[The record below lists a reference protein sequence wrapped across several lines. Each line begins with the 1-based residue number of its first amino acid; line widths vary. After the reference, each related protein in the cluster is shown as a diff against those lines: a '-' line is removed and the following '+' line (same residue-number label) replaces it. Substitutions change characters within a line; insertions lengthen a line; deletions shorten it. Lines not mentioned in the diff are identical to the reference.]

1 MEVPRHI
8 PVMAEEVLLWLVQE
22 DARIYLDCT
31 VGYSG
36 HAEKIL
42 EATYGSD
49 SRLIGFDR
57 DAVAIAASRDR
68 LARFGDR
75 VLLLHGHFVELKQ
88 HLAASGIGQVDGILF
103 DLGVSS
109 AQLEEPTRGFS
120 FQGDSPLDMRMDQSM
135 SGTAADLINRWPEA
149 QLADTIFQFGE
160 ERFSRRIARAI
171 VHARERHP
179 LATTKELVSVI
190 EGAVPANYRHGR
202 IHCATRTFQAFR
214 IAVNQEL
221 DCLEPALRDAVD
233 ALSPGGR
240 LCVISF
246 HSLEDRIVKHTF
258 RALSGKN
265 SPTLMVLT
273 KKPQVPTREE
283 SDRNPRSRSAKL
295 RVAQRVSREGH
306 S

>member
-1 MEVPRHI
+1 MNVSPHI
-8 PVMAEEVLLWLVQE
+8 PVMSEEALFWLVRE
-22 DARIYLDCT
+22 DGRTYLDCT

-36 HAEKIL
+36 HAEKLL
-42 EATYGSD
+42 EASGPD

-57 DAVAIAASRDR
+57 DAVAIAASQER

-75 VLLLHGHFVELKQ
+75 VLLLHGHFVDLKQ

-109 AQLEEPTRGFS
+109 PQLEEPARGFS
-120 FQGDSPLDMRMDQSM
+120 FQEDGPLDMRMDQST

-149 QLADTIFQFGE
+149 QLADAIFQFGE

-171 VHARERHP
+171 VRARDRHP
-179 LATTKELVSVI
+179 LARTKELVSVI

-202 IHCATRTFQAFR
+202 LHCATRTFQAVR

-233 ALSPGGR
+233 VLSPGGR
-240 LCVISF
+240 ICVISF

-258 RALSGKN
+258 RALSGKDD
-265 SPTLMVLT
+265 PALVVLT
-273 KKPQVPTREE
+273 KKPQVSTSEE
-283 SDRNPRSRSAKL
+283 LDRNPRSRSAKL
-295 RVAQRVSREGH
+295 RAAQRVSKEGQ

>member
-1 MEVPRHI
+1 MEVSRHI
-8 PVMAEEVLLWLVQE
+8 PVMSEEVLFWLV
-22 DARIYLDCT
+22 RGGGLTYLDCT

-36 HAEKIL
+36 HAEKLL
-42 EATYGSD
+42 EASDPD
-49 SRLIGFDR
+49 SRLIGFDF
-57 DAVAIAASRDR
+57 DTTAIAASREK

-75 VLLLHGHFVELKQ
+75 VLLFHGHFMDLKQ
-88 HLAASGIGQVDGILF
+88 HLAASGVGQVDGILF

-109 AQLEEPTRGFS
+109 PQLDEPARGFS
-120 FQGDSPLDMRMDQSM
+120 FQGDGPLDMRMDQSM
-135 SGTAADLINRWPEA
+135 SGTAADLVNRWPEA
-149 QLADTIFQFGE
+149 RLADAIFHFGE

-171 VHARERHP
+171 VRAREGHP

-202 IHCATRTFQAFR
+202 LHCATRTFQAVR
-214 IAVNQEL
+214 IAVNKEL

-233 ALSPGGR
+233 VLSPGGR

-258 RALSGKN
+258 RMLSSTDDPALII
-265 SPTLMVLT
+265 LT
-273 KKPQVPTREE
+273 KKPQVPSREE

-295 RVAQRVSREGH
+295 RAVQRVSKEGH

>member
-1 MEVPRHI
+1 MELPRHI
-8 PVMAEEVLLWLVQE
+8 PVMAEEVLFWLVKR
-22 DARIYLDCT
+22 DTRIYLDCT

-42 EATYGSD
+42 EATNGSD
-49 SRLIGFDR
+49 SRLIGLDR

-75 VLLLHGHFVELKQ
+75 VLLLHGHFVDLKQ

-109 AQLEEPTRGFS
+109 AQLDEPTRGFS

-135 SGTAADLINRWPEA
+135 NGTAADLINRWPEA

-214 IAVNQEL
+214 IAVNQEI
-221 DCLEPALRDAVD
+221 DCLEPALREAVD

-258 RALSGKN
+258 RALSGQDN
-265 SPTLMVLT
+265 PALMVLT
-273 KKPQVPTREE
+273 KKPKVPTREE

-295 RVAQRVSREGH
+295 RAAQRVSREGH

>member
-1 MEVPRHI
+1 MEASRHI
-8 PVMAEEVLLWLVQE
+8 PVMLEEVLFWLAPE
-22 DARIYLDCT
+22 DGRIYLDCT

-42 EATYGSD
+42 EASGPHSK
-49 SRLIGFDR
+49 LIGLDR
-57 DAVAIAASRDR
+57 DAVAIGASRRR
-68 LARFGDR
+68 LARFGER
-75 VLLLHGHFVELKQ
+75 GFLLHGHFVDLKR
-88 HLAASGIGQVDGILF
+88 HLSSAGISKVDGILF

-109 AQLEEPTRGFS
+109 LQLEEPNRGFS
-120 FQGDSPLDMRMDQSM
+120 FQGDGPLDMRMDQTM
-135 SGTAADLINRWPEA
+135 SGTAADLVNEWPEA
-149 QLADTIFQFGE
+149 QLADAIYQFGA

-171 VHARERHP
+171 VRTRERHP

-190 EGAVPANYRHGR
+190 KGAVPKNYRHGR
-202 IHCATRTFQAFR
+202 LHCATRTFQALR

-233 ALSPGGR
+233 VLSPGGR

-258 RALSGKN
+258 RALSGKDD
-265 SPTLMVLT
+265 PALVVLT
-273 KKPQVPTREE
+273 KKPQVPSKEE
-283 SDRNPRSRSAKL
+283 SERNPRSRSAKL
-295 RVAQRVSREGH
+295 RAVRRVSKEGY

>member
-8 PVMAEEVLLWLVQE
+8 PVMAEEVLFWLVQE
-22 DARIYLDCT
+22 KARIYLDCT

-36 HAEKIL
+36 HAEKLL
-42 EATYGSD
+42 EATGSN
-49 SRLIGFDR
+49 SRLIGLDR
-57 DAVAIAASRDR
+57 DAVAITASRDR
-68 LARFGDR
+68 LARFRDR
-75 VLLLHGHFVELKQ
+75 ALLLHGHFVDLKQ
-88 HLAASGIGQVDGILF
+88 HLAASGIRQVDGILF

-135 SGTAADLINRWPEA
+135 SGTAADLVNRWPEA

-160 ERFSRRIARAI
+160 ERFSRRIAHAI

-190 EGAVPANYRHGR
+190 EGAVPAKYRHGR
-202 IHCATRTFQAFR
+202 IHCATRTFQALR

-233 ALSPGGR
+233 TLSLGGR

-265 SPTLMVLT
+265 NPALMVLT
-273 KKPQVPTREE
+273 KKPQIPTREE

-295 RVAQRVSREGH
+295 RAAQRVSREGQ

>member
-1 MEVPRHI
+1 
-8 PVMAEEVLLWLVQE
+8 MAEEVLFWLVRE
-22 DARIYLDCT
+22 DGRTYLDCT

-36 HAEKIL
+36 HAEKL
-42 EATYGSD
+42 LKASGPGT
-49 SRLIGFDR
+49 RLIGLDR
-57 DAVAIAASRDR
+57 DAVAIAASRER

-75 VLLLHGHFVELKQ
+75 VFLLHGHFVDLKQ

-109 AQLEEPTRGFS
+109 PQLEEPARGFS
-120 FQGDSPLDMRMDQSM
+120 FQGDGLLDMRMDQSM

-149 QLADTIFQFGE
+149 QLADAIFQFGE

-171 VHARERHP
+171 VRARDRHP

-233 ALSPGGR
+233 VLSPGGR

-258 RALSGKN
+258 RALSGKDN
-265 SPTLMVLT
+265 PSLMVLT

-295 RVAQRVSREGH
+295 RAAQRVSKEGH

>member
-1 MEVPRHI
+1 MS
-8 PVMAEEVLLWLVQE
+8 EEVILLLV
-22 DARIYLDCT
+22 RGTNRTYLDCT

-42 EATYGSD
+42 EASGSN

-57 DAVAIAASRDR
+57 DEVAIAASREK
-68 LARFGDR
+68 LARFGGR
-75 VLLLHGHFVELKQ
+75 VLLFHGHFVDLKQ
-88 HLAASGIGQVDGILF
+88 HLTLSGISQVDGILF

-109 AQLEEPTRGFS
+109 PQLEEPARGFS
-120 FQGDSPLDMRMDQSM
+120 FQEDGPLDMRMDQSM
-135 SGTAADLINRWPEA
+135 SGTAAELVNRWPEA

-171 VHARERHP
+171 VCARQRHL

-190 EGAVPANYRHGR
+190 EGAVPSNYRHGR
-202 IHCATRTFQAFR
+202 LHCATRTFQALR

-233 ALSPGGR
+233 VLSPGGR

-246 HSLEDRIVKHTF
+246 HSLEDRIVKHTL
-258 RALSGKN
+258 RTLS
-265 SPTLMVLT
+265 STDDPTLVVLT
-273 KKPQVPTREE
+273 KKPQVPSREE
-283 SDRNPRSRSAKL
+283 SGRNPRSRSAKL
-295 RVAQRVSREGH
+295 RAAQRVSKEDCL
-306 S
+306 